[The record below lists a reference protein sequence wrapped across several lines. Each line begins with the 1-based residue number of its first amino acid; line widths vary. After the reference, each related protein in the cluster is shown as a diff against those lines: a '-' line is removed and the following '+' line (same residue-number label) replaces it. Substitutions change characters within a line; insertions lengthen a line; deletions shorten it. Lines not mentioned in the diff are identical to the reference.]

1 MFHLSIFAVSRKRTC
16 SILFPLKSYGLVC
29 PAEVLNLSNLNLIG
43 SIPEHWFNKLTLLR
57 HVKFDS
63 NSLTGTIPATVGY
76 LSNNE
81 MFDLSHNQLTGALP
95 HQIAVLPAVY
105 LQNNSLSSIQ
115 SFDSGAVK
123 NVRFLM
129 LEYNNIGGNL
139 PDSFANLQQ
148 LEECHLEG
156 NHMIGS
162 IPSSI
167 GRMTN
172 LKHIRF
178 HENGTIHV
186 CQYLSLSRDS
196 FVLEFFFFF

>member
-1 MFHLSIFAVSRKRTC
+1 MFYFTPNFMVRS
-16 SILFPLKSYGLVC
+16 C

-57 HVKFDS
+57 QVKLDS
-63 NSLTGTIPATVGY
+63 NSFTGSIPATVSY

-81 MFDLSHNQLTGALP
+81 MFDLSNNQLTGRLP
-95 HQIAVLPAVY
+95 HQIARLPAVY
-105 LQNNSLSSIQ
+105 LQNNSLTSIE

-123 NVRFLM
+123 NTRFLM

-156 NHMIGS
+156 NRMTGN

-178 HENGTIHV
+178 HYNGTVDPFLI
-186 CQYLSLSRDS
+186 LSYGS
-196 FVLEFFFFF
+196 F